1 MGMLRIWFIGGYTVM
16 LLMVI
21 AAMGIKVISVLGP
34 GGLGDA
40 TKVWADYLFEP
51 TRMGAILGCIGVVGL
66 LWIAALFKIAKGVDE
81 WERQWVKTLIIGCVV
96 MSGFFV
102 VLCVVG
108 ASVFFLDGFAGEVA
122 AKIAGY
128 MTSPV
133 LMELSFFFIGVFLLM
148 VFQIGRRLYEG
159 DEYVEIEVPDE
170 DGQ

>member
-1 MGMLRIWFIGGYTVM
+1 MLI
-16 LLMVI
+16 LVI
-21 AAMGIKVISVLGP
+21 AVMAIKVISVLGP

-51 TRMGAILGCIGVVGL
+51 SRLGVITSVIGIAGL
-66 LWIAALFKIAKGVDE
+66 VWVAALFKIAKGAEE
-81 WERQWVKTLIIGCVV
+81 WERKWVKTLIIGCAV

-102 VLCVVG
+102 VLCIVG

-122 AKIAGY
+122 AQIAGY

-148 VFQIGRRLYEG
+148 AFNIGRRILEG
-159 DEYVEIEVPDE
+159 DEYVEIEVKE
-170 DGQ
+170 D